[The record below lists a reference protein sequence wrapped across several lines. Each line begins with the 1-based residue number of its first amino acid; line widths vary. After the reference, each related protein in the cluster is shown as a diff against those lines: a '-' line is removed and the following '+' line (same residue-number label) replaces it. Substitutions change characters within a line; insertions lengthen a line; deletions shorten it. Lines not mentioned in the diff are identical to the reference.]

1 MPDVVSIDSL
11 NLLIFSMTIGISL
24 AILGLMILHY
34 RRNPYPTYIFLMLA
48 TFFYLIS
55 AVLTL
60 IFMPEEEPTEPGQE
74 PTIAD
79 ILEIFEILLPASLI
93 LITGMGAVFFL
104 VLFFQSFESN
114 RILTE
119 RNLFVAL
126 FFAVLISGLLIIT
139 LQIGVAL
146 PGLRGKTEEE
156 IVETNSIVFLAFLLV
171 LFALS
176 CAIFL
181 LAMFIRI
188 FVKLQRRIKATS
200 NLEIQKK
207 LKKMRYALIGMIL
220 GSSLSDPIQSSTD
233 IVVGELFA
241 VLAFGYFVYLY
252 STSGAAIL
260 QAESLQKLLI
270 ISREGMPLYSY
281 SFQPDDSDSIPF
293 NSQDVLFS
301 GALRAIST
309 LFSEFTGTMEQS
321 LKEVTL
327 ENVVVMANQI
337 ADKRFLAVL
346 LIDQTTRFFREAFE
360 KATQQ
365 LDVVVSE
372 SNLHPNKT
380 LSIPQIQSLD
390 RVIESNFGGGQQ
402 RDYASLASSQG

>member
-1 MPDVVSIDSL
+1 
-11 NLLIFSMTIGISL
+11 
-24 AILGLMILHY
+24 
-34 RRNPYPTYIFLMLA
+34 MLA

-60 IFMPEEEPTEPGQE
+60 ILMPEEDPTESGQE
-74 PTIAD
+74 PTIVET
-79 ILEIFEILLPASLI
+79 IEIFLPFSLI
-93 LITGMGAVFFL
+93 LITGMGAFFFL

-114 RILTE
+114 RTLTE
-119 RNLFVAL
+119 KNLFL
-126 FFAVLISGLLIIT
+126 TLIFAVLISGLLLVS
-139 LQIGVAL
+139 LQSSVAL
-146 PGLRGKTEEE
+146 SELQGKTDDE
-156 IVETNSIVFLAFLLV
+156 IDQMDSIVLSLLLLL
-171 LFALS
+171 LFVFSSL
-176 CAIFL
+176 IFI

-200 NLEIQKK
+200 NLEIRNK
-207 LKKMRYALIGMIL
+207 LKKMRYALIGLVL
-220 GSSLSDPIQSSTD
+220 GSSVAESIKDVTD

-270 ISREGMPLYSY
+270 ISHDGLPLYSY

-309 LFSEFTGTMEQS
+309 LFSEFTGKMEQS

-337 ADKRFLAVL
+337 AGKRFLAVL

-365 LDVVVSE
+365 LDVLVNE
-372 SNLHPNKT
+372 SKLHPNKT
-380 LSIPQIQSLD
+380 LSIPQIHSLD
-390 RVIESNFGGGQQ
+390 RVIESNFGGGKQ
-402 RDYASLASSQG
+402 RDYTLLASAKG

>member
-1 MPDVVSIDSL
+1 
-11 NLLIFSMTIGISL
+11 MTIGISL

-55 AVLTL
+55 AVLTM
-60 IFMPEEEPTEPGQE
+60 IFMPEEEPVESGQE

-79 ILEIFEILLPASLI
+79 ILEVFEILLPASLI

-104 VLFFQSFESN
+104 ILFFQAFESN

-126 FFAVLISGLLIIT
+126 IFAVLISGLLIISV
-139 LQIGVAL
+139 QISVAL
-146 PGLRGKTEEE
+146 PELDGKTDEE
-156 IVETNSIVFLAFLLV
+156 IVEMDSIVFLAFLLV

-176 CAIFL
+176 GAIFL
-181 LAMFIRI
+181 LAMYIRI
-188 FVKLQRRIKATS
+188 FVKLHRRIKATS
-200 NLEIQKK
+200 NLEIKKK

-220 GSSLSDPIQSSTD
+220 GSAIAESIQSSTD
-233 IVVGELFA
+233 NDVVVGELFA
-241 VLAFGYFVYLY
+241 VLAFGYFVFLY

-270 ISREGMPLYSY
+270 ISNEGMPLYSY
-281 SFQPDDSDSIPF
+281 SFQAEDSDSIPF

-309 LFSEFTGTMEQS
+309 LFSEFTGTMDQS

-346 LIDQTTRFFREAFE
+346 LVDQTTRFFREAFE

-365 LDVVVSE
+365 LDGVVSQ
-372 SNLHPNKT
+372 SKLHPNKT
-380 LSIPQIQSLD
+380 LSIPQIQRLD
-390 RVIESNFGGGQQ
+390 QVIESNFGGGRQ
-402 RDYASLASSQG
+402 RDYPSLASSQG

>member
-1 MPDVVSIDSL
+1 MADLVSIDSL
-11 NLLIFSMTIGISL
+11 NLLIFSMNIGISL

-60 IFMPEEEPTEPGQE
+60 ILMPEEDPTESGQE
-74 PTIAD
+74 PTIVET
-79 ILEIFEILLPASLI
+79 IEIFLPFSLI
-93 LITGMGAVFFL
+93 LITGMGAFFFL

-114 RILTE
+114 RTLTE
-119 RNLFVAL
+119 KNLFL
-126 FFAVLISGLLIIT
+126 TLIFAVLISGLLLVS
-139 LQIGVAL
+139 LQSSVAL
-146 PGLRGKTEEE
+146 SELQGKTDDE
-156 IVETNSIVFLAFLLV
+156 IDQMDSIVLSLLLLL
-171 LFALS
+171 LFVFSSL
-176 CAIFL
+176 IFI

-200 NLEIQKK
+200 NLEIRNK
-207 LKKMRYALIGMIL
+207 LKKMRYALIGLVL
-220 GSSLSDPIQSSTD
+220 GSSVAESIKDVTD

-270 ISREGMPLYSY
+270 ISHDGLPLYSY

-309 LFSEFTGTMEQS
+309 LFSEFTGKMEQS

-337 ADKRFLAVL
+337 AGKRFLAVL

-365 LDVVVSE
+365 LDVLVNE
-372 SNLHPNKT
+372 SKLHPNKT
-380 LSIPQIQSLD
+380 LSIPQIHSLD
-390 RVIESNFGGGQQ
+390 RVIESNFGGGKQ
-402 RDYASLASSQG
+402 RDYTLLASAKG